1 MKNLNVAIFE
11 KNLYR
16 AYKGGEEFDKAIKRS
31 GASKIYKIYF
41 AKLVEENGVLQA
53 IKLIKNQLSTL
64 KVDVIFFSLDNC
76 FELPPRFFQEIR
88 NEYTLIIYVGDDEHY
103 FDRSARYYA
112 QSFDLV
118 LSSSPLCAKRHE
130 LYGVNALYFPASYN
144 TSHYQSIEST
154 SCEDVTFIGKVS
166 GKLGRE
172 DYINSLKDNKDIDFA
187 NYGIGSTKGILTLSQ
202 MYSIYKSSKISLNFT
217 GVSNSTILDYDI
229 TINRRI
235 HGLKGRCQEIAMC
248 GGFVL
253 TEYAPGI
260 EELFTLGSE
269 IDTFKSLEELT
280 EKVNFYLRNDDIR
293 NAMAERANVRALKYF
308 SDVYQWRRIGE
319 IIQEEI
325 NPNKD
330 KSKNSLYLDPIFLK
344 SYASF
349 HYSKYIIS
357 ILKFNLYPWLR
368 DIPHFLLLGIPDIKL
383 LAYYLKREI
392 YLLFKHGNVVL
403 RFIYSM
409 CRKYLKR

>member
-11 KNLYR
+11 KTLYR
-16 AYKGGEEFDKAIKRS
+16 SYKGGEEYDQAIERS
-31 GASKIYKIYF
+31 GASKVYKIFF
-41 AKLVEENGVLQA
+41 AQLVEENGVIQA
-53 IKLIKNQLSTL
+53 IKLIKNQLSIL
-64 KVDVIFFSLDNC
+64 NVDVVFFSLDNC
-76 FELPPRFFQEIR
+76 FELPPSFFQDIR
-88 NEYTLIIYVGDDEHY
+88 NKYTLIMYVGDDEHY
-103 FDRSARYYA
+103 FDRSSRYYA

-130 LYGVNALYFPASYN
+130 LYGVNSRYFPASYN
-144 TSHYQSIEST
+144 TSIYQSIESVT
-154 SCEDVTFIGKVS
+154 CEEVTFIGKVS

-172 DYINSLKDNKDIDFA
+172 NYINSLKDNKNIDFA
-187 NYGIGSTKGILTLSQ
+187 VYGIGSSKGVLTLSQ

-260 EELFTLGSE
+260 EELFALGTE
-269 IDTFKSLEELT
+269 IDTFNSLEELT
-280 EKVNFYLRNDDIR
+280 SKVDFYLRNEDIR
-293 NAMAERANVRALKYF
+293 KAMAEKANVRALKYF
-308 SDVYQWRRIGE
+308 SDIYQWSKIGE
-319 IIQEEI
+319 VIQDEI
-325 NPNKD
+325 NPNKF
-330 KSKNSLYLDPIFLK
+330 KTLNNIYLDQIFLK

-349 HYSKYIIS
+349 HYSKYITS
-357 ILKFNLYPWLR
+357 MLKFNLYPWIK
-368 DIPHFLLLGIPDIKL
+368 DIQHFLRLGTPDIKL
-383 LAYYLKREI
+383 LTYFLRLEI
-392 YLLFKHGNVVL
+392 YILFKHGNVVL
-403 RFIYSM
+403 RFIYSV